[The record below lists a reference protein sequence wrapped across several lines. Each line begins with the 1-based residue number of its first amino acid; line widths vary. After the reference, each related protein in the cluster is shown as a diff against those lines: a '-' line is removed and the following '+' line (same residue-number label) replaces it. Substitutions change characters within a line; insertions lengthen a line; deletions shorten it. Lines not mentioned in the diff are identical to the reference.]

1 MLVLTREVG
10 EMIAIG
16 DDIWIKVLEIRGNTV
31 RIGIRA
37 PAHVEVHRS
46 EVLRRIQAKRGQV
59 NQTTQEGCRV

>member
-16 DDIWIKVLEIRGNTV
+16 DDIWIKVLEIRGGSA

-37 PAHVEVHRS
+37 PASVEVHRA
-46 EVLRRIQAKRGQV
+46 EVLRRILARRLEQNDKAA
-59 NQTTQEGCRV
+59 TTSG

>member
-16 DDIWIKVLEIRGNTV
+16 DDVWIKVLEVRGGSV

-46 EVLRRIQAKRGQV
+46 EVLQRILAKRALLSQKAR
-59 NQTTQEGCRV
+59 EGCRA